1 MVAVKT
7 ILLVEDDQVA
17 STMYQ
22 SRLEREGF
30 HVETAPDGLT
40 ALKTLMKL
48 TVDLVILDL
57 ILPKLDGANV
67 LKRMRVTPPL
77 RNVPVIVLSNA
88 ASTELDEDAMLTSPT
103 RRLHKTD
110 CPFSLLMQ
118 TIQELFEVTSAQT
131 TQAEPAAAGGA
142 ALASGNGQPKP
153 GGDKT
158 AVYSRSPK
166 RSEFLK
172 AVLQKIPEIR
182 EHCCAYIRA
191 PGSPA
196 NIPHLV
202 ELHQRANWVRTSAE
216 DFGCTRIA
224 MLARALEALLS
235 EIKVKPSVITP
246 SILQTI
252 AQAVDCL
259 ALLLKSDEVDLA
271 RPMARAKI
279 LAVDDDP
286 VCSMVAV
293 NSLRRA
299 NYDAEAIN
307 DPVAALQ
314 KLQTTSVDAVLLDIS
329 MPGITG
335 FELCEKV
342 RRLPHCKTIPVI
354 FITSYSNFDN
364 RKQSVLSGGQDF
376 ITKPIFPLEL
386 ALKTTLH
393 LLKAQVQHP
402 ILHNVT
408 PEPGTAGT
416 RTTSL
421 PEVEKPDPSVLRAA
435 GSRFTQSEPAIP
447 IPSAATHSLEMRAE
461 TSAAFTPEARA
472 AASPGT
478 ARSSTME
485 SPVSMPPQTAPSVP
499 NEPRMHAEAQNET
512 TPVPPAR
519 PPPGEER
526 PARSSRGE
534 TEPAG
539 LPDERSKLQIKLA
552 AEQQAAA
559 KQRQDFV
566 AFQRELHE
574 NAAALEKA
582 RVELQQQTA
591 GLTGTAAAAQQAQN
605 ALREKESLCSR
616 LEQELAG
623 LRTGRDELQARLAV
637 AEKTAAR
644 VQHDFEALRKQAHS
658 DATLLAK
665 ARVDLQGQSARLN
678 TASAAAEQA
687 RKALQ
692 EKEARC
698 SQLQQ
703 ELTGLRESATSL
715 AQARAELQQQS
726 GKLNA
731 ATATA
736 AKAEETLR
744 ETEARCGRLEEAM
757 ADLHDVRSELQLKL
771 SAERQV
777 SAKLRHDFEAL
788 ETVLRD
794 NTAALEKARLDL
806 QDQGTKLQAAT
817 DAAGQ
822 AGKALQQNQ
831 ARCQELERELA
842 GAVAGRSE
850 LEGKLADEQQA
861 FARLRQEF
869 GALQKQQQDST
880 GAFNQARA
888 DFQQASEKLRA
899 LTAEADQTQ
908 KQLQETETRR
918 SQLEQDLAG
927 VVAGRSELEGK
938 LADEQ
943 QASAR
948 LRQEFETL
956 QKQQQDSTAALDQA
970 RADLQQASEKLRV
983 LKAEADQTQKQ
994 LQETETRRS
1003 QLEQDLA
1010 GAVADRSELEGKLAD
1025 EQQASARL
1033 RQEFEALQK
1042 QQQDSTTALNQARAD
1057 LQQQSAERTRLE
1069 SELQRQQESAT
1080 ASTSQTQ
1087 AALSEQEARCGQLTQ
1102 ELTGLRQEHQE
1113 TQARLAAEQETA
1125 AKSRQDSVVLQQQL
1139 NESMAALE
1147 QTRTELQQQKTERA
1161 RWETERRNLA
1171 AANETLNLELTRFR
1185 EQVESVKAYPV
1196 LDAPTETR
1204 AQAFRLTAPDAGTVL
1219 LVGDFTGWQKEPV
1232 PMKPGVDGV
1241 WSATVNLPPGTYL
1254 YMFVVDGEWREDPA
1268 CAQRVPNEFGGQ
1280 NMVRQVV

>member
-88 ASTELDEDAMLTSPT
+88 ASTELDEDAMLTGPT
-103 RRLHKTD
+103 RRLHKID

-118 TIQELFEVTSAQT
+118 TIQELFAITSAQT
-131 TQAEPAAAGGA
+131 TRAEPAAAGGTA
-142 ALASGNGQPKP
+142 PASGNGQPKP

-216 DFGCTRIA
+216 HFGCTRIA

-246 SILQTI
+246 SVLQTI

-259 ALLLKSDEVDLA
+259 ALLLKSDEVDLT

-435 GSRFTQSEPAIP
+435 GSRSTQSEPAIP
-447 IPSAATHSLEMRAE
+447 IPLAATHSLEMRAE
-461 TSAAFTPEARA
+461 TSAAFTPEASA

-478 ARSSTME
+478 ARFSTME
-485 SPVSMPPQTAPSVP
+485 SPVSMPPQTAPFVP
-499 NEPRMHAEAQNET
+499 NEPRMHAEAKNET

-534 TEPAG
+534 TEPAR
-539 LPDERSKLQIKLA
+539 LPDERSELQIKLA
-552 AEQQAAA
+552 AEQQAA

-574 NAAALEKA
+574 NAAALKKA

-605 ALREKESLCSR
+605 ALQEKENLCSR

-623 LRTGRDELQARLAV
+623 VRTGRDELQAKLAAV
-637 AEKTAAR
+637 EKAPAR
-644 VQHDFEALRKQAHS
+644 VQHDFEALRKQAHA

-665 ARVDLQGQSARLN
+665 ARVDLQEQSARLN

-692 EKEARC
+692 ENEARC

-703 ELTGLRESATSL
+703 ELTGLRESATAL

-736 AKAEETLR
+736 AKAEETLK

-794 NTAALEKARLDL
+794 NAAALEKARLDL

-822 AGKALQQNQ
+822 AEKALQQNQ
-831 ARCQELERELA
+831 ARCQELERE
-842 GAVAGRSE
+842 AVALQAGRSE
-850 LEGKLADEQQA
+850 LQAKLEAEQQRA
-861 FARLRQEF
+861 AELESNHQPLEEMLYESRE
-869 GALQKQQQDST
+869 AS
-880 GAFNQARA
+880 AQARA
-888 DFQQASEKLRA
+888 DLQQASEKLRA

-908 KQLQETETRR
+908 RQLQENETRR
-918 SQLEQDLAG
+918 SQLETDLAG

-938 LADEQ
+938 LAGEQ

-956 QKQQQDSTAALDQA
+956 QKQQQDSTAALD
-970 RADLQQASEKLRV
+970 
-983 LKAEADQTQKQ
+983 
-994 LQETETRRS
+994 
-1003 QLEQDLA
+1003 
-1010 GAVADRSELEGKLAD
+1010 
-1025 EQQASARL
+1025 
-1033 RQEFEALQK
+1033 
-1042 QQQDSTTALNQARAD
+1042 QARAD

-1102 ELTGLRQEHQE
+1102 ELTGLRQELQE

-1125 AKSRQDSVVLQQQL
+1125 AKSRQDSAVLQQQL
-1139 NESMAALE
+1139 NESTAALE

-1161 RWETERRNLA
+1161 RWETEHRNLA
-1171 AANETLNLELTRFR
+1171 AANETLNLELTRLR
-1185 EQVESVKAYPV
+1185 EQVESMKAYPV
-1196 LDAPTETR
+1196 LDAPTEAR

-1232 PMKPGVDGV
+1232 PMKPEVDGV

-1254 YMFVVDGEWREDPA
+1254 YMFVVDGKWREDPA